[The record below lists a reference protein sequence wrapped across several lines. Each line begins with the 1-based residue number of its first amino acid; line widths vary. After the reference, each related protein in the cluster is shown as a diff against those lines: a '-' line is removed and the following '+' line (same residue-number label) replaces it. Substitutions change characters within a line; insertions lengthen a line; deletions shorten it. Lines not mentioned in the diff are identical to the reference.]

1 MKTILKL
8 VIAALV
14 IHATY
19 RAGVVYMRY
28 YEFKDDVTQIA
39 QFGVRRTDNELK
51 NNVLDAARRRQISLN
66 PDAIRVRR
74 ENHHILIDAR
84 YLEQVE
90 LAPRYFYPWT
100 AHVQVDVL
108 TLVLQEAK

>member
-1 MKTILKL
+1 MKTIIKL
-8 VIAALV
+8 IIAALV

-19 RAGVVYMRY
+19 RAGTAYMRF

-39 QFGVRRTDNELK
+39 QFGVRQTDNQLR
-51 NNVLDAARRRQISLN
+51 NGVLDAAKRRAIPLN
-66 PDAIRVRR
+66 PDSIKVRR
-74 ENHHILIDAR
+74 ENHHIIIDTN

-90 LAPRYFYPWT
+90 LLPRYFYPWD
-100 AHVQVDVL
+100 ARVHVDVL